1 MAEFDTIPVHNP
13 MNEDWMHRFN
23 GEAYILK
30 AQETKFFPVGLAF
43 HIAKHLSEKALAPE
57 LAKIKE
63 EKPGQEDP
71 RVPQLMIYD
80 NPSRRIALYNILG
93 TKELVETCVRNTN
106 LKGFIGEMS
115 VYDEYVA
122 NKTGQTV
129 KATPVVKA
137 EVPPPPP
144 PAPAPQVKEP
154 EVQTPPPPEPPK
166 EEKKEDEVP
175 PAAPPQVRRGR
186 PPVTPPVVPSSKQD

>member
-23 GEAYILK
+23 GEAYGLK
-30 AQETKFFPVGLAF
+30 AGETKFFPVGLAF

-57 LAKIKE
+57 LMALKAKSGSE
-63 EKPGQEDP
+63 ENPLVGQ
-71 RVPQLMIYD
+71 LIIYD

-93 TKELVETCVRNTN
+93 TKELVETCIRNTN

-122 NKTGQTV
+122 NKTGQAV
-129 KATPVVKA
+129 KPTPVVKA

-144 PAPAPQVKEP
+144 PAFTPPPQVKEP
-154 EVQTPPPPEPPK
+154 EVETPPPAPEPPQV
-166 EEKKEDEVP
+166 EKKADDEIP

-186 PPVTPPVVPSSKQD
+186 PPVTPPKQD